1 MSTKTMNQVITNY
14 FKTQEDCTFGINIGG
29 KEYDN
34 KQSIA
39 QSRFRRVRAR
49 LHTAPDVQHGRGATG
64 GLHTADAEGNLPQ
77 ATKSQLLQVVPPR
90 SVHHRLERRDWLRT
104 EVLVREGNSCVKE

>member
-1 MSTKTMNQVITNY
+1 MSTKTMNQVIANY

-39 QSRFRRVRAR
+39 QSRTGTTR
-49 LHTAPDVQHGRGATG
+49 LA
-64 GLHTADAEGNLPQ
+64 L
-77 ATKSQLLQVVPPR
+77 
-90 SVHHRLERRDWLRT
+90 RRDTSMRGEWQR
-104 EVLVREGNSCVKE
+104 R